1 MCTRV
6 LLIPNTLWLLVNI
19 YWSIFIF
26 SVNFMFYFTILIL
39 KVMIGK
45 FWKTDSK
52 PVSMLVGTHHSSQN
66 LFWEQQW
73 RRAAGFGGFFFF
85 FCGDGVFFCFCFCFV
100 FVCVHKSPCLIYWK
114 LSISEKYLRS
124 HKKHWKLE
132 ESKKK
137 SVVSIFLLAFFPK
150 VRINITN
157 WNEKKKKKRSLAS
170 NKHSVNKSEV

>member
-73 RRAAGFGGFFFF
+73 RRAAGFGGFFCFF
-85 FCGDGVFFCFCFCFV
+85 FFVVMVCFFAFAFVLFLFV
-100 FVCVHKSPCLIYWK
+100 F
-114 LSISEKYLRS
+114 
-124 HKKHWKLE
+124 
-132 ESKKK
+132 
-137 SVVSIFLLAFFPK
+137 
-150 VRINITN
+150 TN
-157 WNEKKKKKRSLAS
+157 HPAWFTESLAYLK
-170 NKHSVNKSEV
+170 NILDLTRNIENLKNPKRRLLSVYFC

>member
-73 RRAAGFGGFFFF
+73 RRAAGFGGVFFFWWWW
-85 FCGDGVFFCFCFCFV
+85 CVFLLLLLFCFCLC
-100 FVCVHKSPCLIYWK
+100 SQITCLIYWK

-157 WNEKKKKKRSLAS
+157 WNEKKKKKEA
-170 NKHSVNKSEV
+170 

>member
-73 RRAAGFGGFFFF
+73 RRAAGFGGVFFFF
-85 FCGDGVFFCFCFCFV
+85 GGDGVFFCFCFCFV
-100 FVCVHKSPCLIYWK
+100 FVCVHKSPAWFT
-114 LSISEKYLRS
+114 E
-124 HKKHWKLE
+124 
-132 ESKKK
+132 
-137 SVVSIFLLAFFPK
+137 
-150 VRINITN
+150 
-157 WNEKKKKKRSLAS
+157 SLAYLK
-170 NKHSVNKSEV
+170 NILDLTRNIENLKNPKRRVLSVYFC